1 MENLTVTLPEPLW
14 LSLIS
19 VSQEE
24 QKTLTQLVVESLQKY
39 LVLREWQKQGSATTI
54 RLLKPVSHQALLSE
68 EDALAL
74 AVAETRAY
82 RAGQ

>member
-1 MENLTVTLPEPLW
+1 MENLTITLPEPLW
-14 LSLIS
+14 LNLTS

-24 QKTLTQLVVESLQKY
+24 KKTLTQLVIESLQKY
-39 LVLREWQKQGSATTI
+39 LVFREWQKQGESAAL
-54 RLLKPVSHQALLSE
+54 RLLKPVSQPTLLAE
-68 EDALAL
+68 TEALAL